1 MMLRSKIFFLLCHYW
16 CYAPRSSLSLIQLTA
31 NCEAT
36 VYLQAKRKSAKSKT
50 FEHFAVVRFHSPQS
64 IFWDHPRKDENM
76 RNALDTSWHIGRKM
90 HIFNE
95 QNGIR
100 TETESSSSSKYVKTP
115 HFNRTEIY
123 RDEFTTWPHTY
134 GFHAGLSTGGAGSWF
149 PPQMNPRAKLNGH
162 RGLWIVG
169 QSRFRSS

>member
-16 CYAPRSSLSLIQLTA
+16 CYAPRSSLIQLTA

-90 HIFNE
+90 RIFNE
-95 QNGIR
+95 HNGIR